1 MAPHQRAKLR
11 DVSPQSFGK
20 VRVVVVCDMWGEEM
34 KRSMLFHHC
43 TDSTS
48 PCIIFLSNQF
58 DEPKTLSYICDS
70 SVFVPVCHSFS
81 QLCHFMHSFLW

>member
-70 SVFVPVCHSFS
+70 VPLFLSVVPFYAQFS
-81 QLCHFMHSFLW
+81 LVTFLG